1 MTTAFHL
8 QSSSFKPG
16 EYIPKEYSYKADNI
30 SPALSWN
37 KSSLPQGTES
47 LALIVNDP
55 DAPKGLW
62 THWLVKDIPPTTTSI
77 SEGDVPGTEVTNSFG
92 IKGYGGPAPPS
103 GVHRYFF
110 KLYAMPYK
118 NMKAKSLDEFYSEVE
133 ENALGEAEIM
143 GKYAA
148 KK

>member
-1 MTTAFHL
+1 MTTSFTL
-8 QSSSFKPG
+8 NSSSFEAG
-16 EYIPKEYSYKADNI
+16 DYIPKEYSYKSDNI
-30 SPALSWN
+30 SPALSWD
-37 KSSLPQGTES
+37 KSSLPKGTES

-62 THWLVKDIPPTTTSI
+62 THWLVKDIPVTTTSI
-77 SEGDVPGTEVTNSFG
+77 SEGSVPGKEVKNSFG
-92 IKGYGGPAPPS
+92 ITGYGGPAPPS

-118 NMKAKSLDEFYSEVE
+118 NMKATTLDAFYKEVKDH
-133 ENALGEAEIM
+133 ALGEAEIM